1 MKRTWLF
8 ISILLCGLTFDATA
22 AMSRTCDGNPI
33 TWHVNRTRLEINTN
47 SFSNE
52 RWQNAVKKAVRV
64 VNTNPSPFWI
74 DTVVRGGDVGEDN
87 EQNEIY
93 ATNIDA
99 AGRAWTGYY
108 CYWLYD
114 WEYGIEEVD
123 IVIDSSPHAA
133 GTPITWTTSDNK
145 LQSRHYGSLDKLYVA
160 QAESVLVHE
169 LGHLMGLMHENRY
182 YTSMGDAANFVL
194 AGGGRVRPYFG
205 ENSSSGARALYG
217 AQGSPFRDLSVS
229 HWKRTGANGEY
240 SQHSRT
246 SIKKFDG
253 GRWVDLTYYAGS
265 PDSSVPEVRLEVD
278 RGDRIRFEY
287 TLENNGKQTET
298 NVRGGVYIST
308 NDWISTS
315 DRLIGTN
322 TWPSIAAQGL
332 PYTFGFSIDIP
343 NDLVRQRVY
352 YVGYLIDDNN
362 TVPEKTGYNNAA
374 YIPIWIK

>member
-8 ISILLCGLTFDATA
+8 ISILLCGITFDAMA
-22 AMSRTCDGNPI
+22 AMVRTCDGNPI

-182 YTSMGDAANFVL
+182 YTSMGDTTRFVI
-194 AGGGRVRPYFG
+194 AQGGKTRAYFG
-205 ENSSSGARALYG
+205 ENSSYGARVLYG
-217 AQGSPFRDLSVS
+217 AQGSAFGDLSVS
-229 HWKRTGANGEY
+229 HWKRIGANGEY
-240 SQHSRT
+240 SEHFRT

-253 GRWVDLTYYAGS
+253 GRWLDLTYYDGA
-265 PDSSVPEVRLEVD
+265 PDNSVPEMMPMVD

-362 TVPEKTGYNNAA
+362 TVPEKTGQNNAA